1 MVRSH
6 LDEKMHQK
14 TLFEWNSATADYPR
28 DRCLH
33 QLFEEQVAKDGQA
46 TALVCGAAQIDYQTL
61 NARANQPVSYTHL
74 EEGIPEVGQDFV
86 HPAMFARCKMCIR
99 DSIEHVRDHRDLPL
113 WDNPLILVIAVTCFG
128 LNWMLRRR
136 WGYA

>member
-61 NARANQPVSYTHL
+61 NARANQLARYLLCNGAKS
-74 EEGIPEVGQDFV
+74 GQRIALCL
-86 HPAMFARCKMCIR
+86 HR
-99 DSIEHVRDHRDLPL
+99 SIEMVVAIMGVQIGSASCRER
-113 WDNPLILVIAVTCFG
+113 V
-128 LNWMLRRR
+128 
-136 WGYA
+136 